1 MMLTTTTTTTEVDCC
16 APRAT
21 PGRPRLPATRRKM
34 QVRGKTVLGAPG
46 TFSAPSRRDK
56 QGAISSQLDR
66 DDDNEDD
73 DDNDDDDDD
82 GG

>member
-1 MMLTTTTTTTEVDCC
+1 MMLTTTTTTTELDCC

-46 TFSAPSRRDK
+46 TFSAPSRHDK
-56 QGAISSQLDR
+56 QGAVSSR
-66 DDDNEDD
+66 FYSDD
-73 DDNDDDDDD
+73 DDDDDDDD
-82 GG
+82 GA